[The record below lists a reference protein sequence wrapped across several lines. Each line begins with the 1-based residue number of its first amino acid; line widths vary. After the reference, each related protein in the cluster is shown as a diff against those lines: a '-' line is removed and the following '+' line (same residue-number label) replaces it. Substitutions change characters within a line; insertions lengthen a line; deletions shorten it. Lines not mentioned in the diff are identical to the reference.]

1 MLEVSRIT
9 DSLEATLALAT
20 GLASLLRS
28 GDTVLLQ
35 GELGAGKTTF
45 TRGVM
50 SFFNPK
56 ASGVSS
62 PTFVMVNQY
71 PVSQAVNGISSVT
84 HVDAYRLRSAADLDA
99 LGWDQL
105 FSDQGVAAPGTVAL
119 IEWPERIAEA
129 LPRKGAIV
137 VELFHAGL
145 TSREFRF
152 RFPDEIGERP
162 ETRLFLERE
171 PVVCPTTKVWVSPT
185 NQAYPFASERAR
197 MADLG
202 KWMSG
207 SYTISR
213 PATEDDAAPGK

>member
-9 DSLEATLALAT
+9 DSLEATLALSS
-20 GLASLLRS
+20 GLASVLRP

-56 ASGVSS
+56 AQGVSS

-71 PVSQAVNGISSVT
+71 PVTHNAHGIKSVT
-84 HVDAYRLRSAADLDA
+84 HVDAYRLRSSADLDA

-105 FSDQGVAAPGTVAL
+105 FSEHGVAAAGTVAL
-119 IEWPERIAEA
+119 IEWPERIADA
-129 LPRKGAIV
+129 LSRDKAIV

-145 TSREFRF
+145 TAREFRF
-152 RFPDEIGERP
+152 SLPDEIRERP

-171 PVVCPTTKVWVSPT
+171 PAICPTTKAWVSPT
-185 NQAYPFASERAR
+185 NPAYPFVNDRAR

-213 PATEDDAAPGK
+213 PATDDDATPGK

>member
-1 MLEVSRIT
+1 MLEVSRVT
-9 DSLEATLALAT
+9 DSLDATFALAC
-20 GLASLLRS
+20 GLASLLRA

-50 SFFNPK
+50 SYFNPT
-56 ASGVSS
+56 SPNVSS

-71 PVSQAVNGISSVT
+71 PVSQNVNRIQSVT
-84 HVDAYRLRSAADLDA
+84 HVDAYRLGSTADLDA

-105 FSDQGVAAPGTVAL
+105 FSEQGAAAPGTVAL
-119 IEWPERIAEA
+119 IEWPERITEA
-129 LPRKGAIV
+129 LPRHGAIV
-137 VELFHAGL
+137 VELFHAGQA
-145 TSREFRF
+145 SREFKF
-152 RFPDEIGERP
+152 SFPVEIGERP

-171 PVVCPTTKVWVSPT
+171 PAICPTTKAWVSPT
-185 NQAYPFASERAR
+185 NQAYPFANDRAR

-207 SYTISR
+207 ANTISR
-213 PATEDDAAPGK
+213 PATEDDAPPGK